1 MMKKNKI
8 VEIVGPSFHN
18 KGDSLMAYAI
28 EQRLGSRCILAYDSR
43 AQVPRWL
50 WRPVQALIRR
60 FPRLVR
66 SAKYYLAYLL
76 PYRLRLSFRIVNY
89 KDIWAIL
96 DCSGFQYGDQW
107 IKLKLDWRINHYK
120 KIRIAGGKVI
130 MLPQAFGP
138 FQSRV
143 VRERI
148 LNVLESVDLVFARDK
163 VSAQYLKE
171 LKIGRLRIKTSPDFT
186 NLIPGK
192 KPSNPA
198 LWADRVCLV
207 PNARMVDM
215 TRAEKGNIY
224 IYFLLKCISS
234 LRQKGLKPVILL
246 HENTDHQIAEFINN
260 RVGEKLAI
268 IDVSPIESK
277 GILGCCHSVIS
288 SRYHALASSLSQGA
302 LCLGTSWAHKY
313 LELFKDYGCP
323 ECLFES
329 LDSDQEIE
337 EKIHLIIDPHQRT
350 ILGERI
356 RENAEILKRK
366 SMKMWEEVE
375 AVLDE

>member
-1 MMKKNKI
+1 MILKKKI
-8 VEIVGPSFHN
+8 VEVVGPSFHN
-18 KGDSLMAYAI
+18 KGDSMMAYAI

-43 AQVPRWL
+43 AQIPPWL

-60 FPRLVR
+60 SPRLAR

-76 PYRLRLSFRIVNY
+76 PDRLRLAWRIVNY
-89 KDIWAIL
+89 KDIRAIL

-107 IKLKLDWRINHYK
+107 IKLKLDWRINHYR
-120 KIRIAGGKVI
+120 RIKEAGGKVI

-148 LNVLESVDLVFARDK
+148 LNVLKSVDLVFARDE

-171 LKIGRLRIKTSPDFT
+171 LEIGTLQIKTSPDFT

-192 KPSNPA
+192 KPSDAA

-207 PNARMVDM
+207 PNARIVDM
-215 TRAEKGNIY
+215 TQAEVGNIY
-224 IYFLLKCISS
+224 IDFLLSCISS
-234 LRQKGLKPVILL
+234 LRKKGLKPVILL
-246 HENTDHQIAEFINN
+246 HENTDHQLAHLINN
-260 RVGEKLAI
+260 HIEEKLPV
-268 IDVSPIESK
+268 IDVNPIESK

-288 SRYHALASSLSQGA
+288 SRYHALASALSQGTP
-302 LCLGTSWAHKY
+302 CLGTSWAHKY
-313 LELFKDYGCP
+313 LGLFEDYGCP

-337 EKIHLIIDPHQRT
+337 KKLLLIIDPHQRT
-350 ILGERI
+350 MLVERI
-356 RENAEILKRK
+356 KENAEILKQN
-366 SMKMWEEVE
+366 SMEMWKEVE
-375 AVLDE
+375 TILDS

>member
-1 MMKKNKI
+1 MILKKKI
-8 VEIVGPSFHN
+8 VEVVGPSFHN

-28 EQRLGSRCILAYDSR
+28 EQRLGSRNILAYDSR
-43 AQVPRWL
+43 AQVKPWL

-60 FPRLVR
+60 SPRLAR

-76 PYRLRLSFRIVNY
+76 PDRLRLAWRIVNY
-89 KDIWAIL
+89 KDIRAIL

-120 KIRIAGGKVI
+120 KIRDAGGKVI

-138 FQSRV
+138 FRSRV

-148 LNVLESVDLVFARDK
+148 LNVLKNVDLVYARDK
-163 VSAQYLKE
+163 VSAHHLQE
-171 LKIGRLRIKTSPDFT
+171 LEISTLQIKTSPDFT

-192 KPSNPA
+192 KPSDTV

-215 TRAEKGNIY
+215 TRAEIGNIY
-224 IYFLLKCISS
+224 IDFLLLCISS
-234 LRQKGLKPVILL
+234 LRKKGLKPVILL
-246 HENTDHQIAEFINN
+246 HENTDNQIAQLIND
-260 RVGEKLAI
+260 RVEEKLPI
-268 IDVSPIESK
+268 IDVNPIESK

-288 SRYHALASSLSQGA
+288 SRYHALASSLSQGTP
-302 LCLGTSWAHKY
+302 CLGTSWAHKY
-313 LELFKDYGCP
+313 LGLFEDHGCP

-329 LDSDQEIE
+329 LDSEQEIG
-337 EKIHLIIDPHQRT
+337 KKLLLITDPNQRT
-350 ILGERI
+350 MLAKRI
-356 RENAEILKRK
+356 KDNAELLKQK
-366 SMKMWEEVE
+366 SMEMWKEVE
-375 AVLDE
+375 TILNS